1 MRPFK
6 GLAIIALVSC
16 MTLST
21 ANALT
26 EEEQGQLGALS
37 DQVAALDDFYLLGPG
52 DVLKIVVFNNEDL
65 SGKFVVSKAGIVS
78 LPLIG
83 DIRALGRTINAVRQ
97 DYSDLLANGFLVNP
111 RVSASVSL
119 YRPYFI
125 NGGVLKP
132 GMYPYQ
138 PGIHILHAIGL
149 AGGYSK
155 VANKNI
161 PPILKRASGAPV
173 SGEAISVHTK
183 VYPGDVVEILVCTT
197 TWKKGG
203 CF

>member
-37 DQVAALDDFYLLGPG
+37 DQVAALDDFYSLGPG
-52 DVLKIVVFNNEDL
+52 DVLNIVVFNHEDL

-97 DYSDLLANGFLVNP
+97 DYSDLLADGFLVNP
-111 RVSASVSL
+111 HVSASVSL
-119 YRPYFI
+119 YRPFFI
-125 NGGVLKP
+125 VGGVLEP
-132 GMYPYQ
+132 GVYPYQ
-138 PGIHILHAIGL
+138 PGIHISHAIAI

-173 SGEAISVHTK
+173 SGEAISVHTR
-183 VYPGDVVEILVCTT
+183 VYPGDVVEIPVCTT
-197 TWKKGG
+197 TWQKGG

>member
-37 DQVAALDDFYLLGPG
+37 DQVAALDDLYSLGPG
-52 DVLKIVVFNNEDL
+52 DVLNIVVFNQEDL
-65 SGKFVVSKAGIVS
+65 SGEFVVSKAGIVS

-83 DIRALGRTINAVRQ
+83 DIRALRRTINAVRQ
-97 DYSDLLANGFLVNP
+97 DYSDLLADGFLVNP
-111 RVSASVSL
+111 QVSASVSL

-125 NGGVLKP
+125 VGGVLEP
-132 GMYPYQ
+132 GVYPFQ
-138 PGIHILHAIGL
+138 PDIQILHAIGL

-173 SGEAISVHTK
+173 SGEAISVHTQ
-183 VYPGDVVEILVCTT
+183 VYPGDVVEIPVCTT

>member
-1 MRPFK
+1 MRSFK

-37 DQVAALDDFYLLGPG
+37 DQVAALDDFYSLGPG
-52 DVLKIVVFNNEDL
+52 DVLNIVVFNHEDL
-65 SGKFVVSKAGIVS
+65 SGEFVVSKAGIVS

-83 DIRALGRTINAVRQ
+83 AIRALGRIINAVRQ

-111 RVSASVSL
+111 SVSASVSL
-119 YRPYFI
+119 YRPFFI
-125 NGGVLKP
+125 NGGVLEP
-132 GMYPYQ
+132 GVYPYQ
-138 PGIHILHAIGL
+138 PGIRILHAIGL

-161 PPILKRASGAPV
+161 PPILKSASGAPV
-173 SGEAISVHTK
+173 SGEAISVHTQ
-183 VYPGDVVEILVCTT
+183 VYPGDVVEIPVCTT